1 MAKIFGGSASR
12 LEVYALFVAAVV
24 LIGGGVAGAVVVT
37 SSDSKPAEVA
47 QVSVD
52 TTVVDTT
59 VVDTTSTQA
68 AAGTSA
74 PPASTSQPKQQSV
87 GGSTN
92 PTITVP
98 GLTAEQAETLRQQIQ
113 RQQEAD
119 AAAAEAA
126 AYAATHPVGRVRDV
140 LYTTCNGYPNS
151 LLRWVYLGEYPAPN
165 GIQVTVNYNGR
176 SSTGSPNAMSGDAS
190 HKSFTL
196 AYEFAPTPGALVTY
210 EITTTG
216 REGSIRG
223 TIMPTVVD
231 CDGFVE

>member
-1 MAKIFGGSASR
+1 MARIFGGSASR
-12 LEVYALFVAAVV
+12 LEVYALFAAAVV
-24 LIGGGVAGAVVVT
+24 LIGGGISGAVVLT
-37 SSDSKPAEVA
+37 SSDSKPVEVA

-59 VVDTTSTQA
+59 QA
-68 AAGTSA
+68 PTGTSA
-74 PPASTSQPKQQSV
+74 PSAVTSQLKEQSV

-113 RQQEAD
+113 RQQDAE
-119 AAAAEAA
+119 AAATQAA

-140 LYTTCNGYPNS
+140 LYTTCNGYPQS
-151 LLRWVYLGEYPAPN
+151 LLRWIYLGEYPAPN
-165 GIQVTVNYNGR
+165 GIQVTVNYNGHP
-176 SSTGSPNAMSGDAS
+176 STGSPNAMSGDAS

-196 AYEFAPTPGALVTY
+196 SAEFAPAPGNSVSY

-216 REGSIRG
+216 PEGPISG
-223 TIMPTVVD
+223 TITPTIVG
-231 CDGFVE
+231 CSEFVE

>member
-12 LEVYALFVAAVV
+12 LEMYALFVAAVV
-24 LIGGGVAGAVVVT
+24 LIGGGIGGAIVVT

-52 TTVVDTT
+52 TTVADTT
-59 VVDTTSTQA
+59 PTQA

-113 RQQEAD
+113 RQQDAE
-119 AAAAEAA
+119 AAAAQAA
-126 AYAATHPVGRVRDV
+126 AYAATHPVARVQDSF
-140 LYTTCNGYPNS
+140 YATCLGSPQS
-151 LLRWVYLGEYPAPN
+151 LLRWTYLGEYPARN
-165 GIQVTVNYNGR
+165 EIQVTITWNGV
-176 SSTGSPNAMSGDAS
+176 SSTGSPNAFSGDGP
-190 HKSFTL
+190 HKSSGL
-196 AYEFAPTPGALVTY
+196 GAEFAPAPGAPVAY

-216 REGSIRG
+216 PEGPIRG
-223 TIMPTVVD
+223 MITPTTVECSVLL
-231 CDGFVE
+231 GFQYN

>member
-12 LEVYALFVAAVV
+12 L
-24 LIGGGVAGAVVVT
+24 
-37 SSDSKPAEVA
+37 EVA

-59 VVDTTSTQA
+59 PTQA

-74 PPASTSQPKQQSV
+74 PPTSTSQPKQQSV
-87 GGSTN
+87 GGPTN

-113 RQQEAD
+113 RQQDAD
-119 AAAAEAA
+119 AAAAQAA
-126 AYAATHPVGRVRDV
+126 TYAGTHPVGRVRDL
-140 LYTTCNGYPNS
+140 LYTTCYFGQPMS
-151 LLRWVYLGEYPAPN
+151 LLRWIYLGEYPAPN
-165 GIQVTVNYNGR
+165 GIQVTVSFNGR

-190 HKSFTL
+190 HKAFQL
-196 AYEFAPTPGALVTY
+196 GAEMAPAPGTSVAY

-216 REGSIRG
+216 PEGAIRG
-223 TIMPTVVD
+223 TITPTVVG
-231 CDGFVE
+231 CSEFVE

>member
-12 LEVYALFVAAVV
+12 LEVYALFAAAVV

-52 TTVVDTT
+52 TTVVGTSNASMAAPPMANSPTT
-59 VVDTTSTQA
+59 TQA
-68 AAGTSA
+68 G
-74 PPASTSQPKQQSV
+74 QQSV

-98 GLTAEQAETLRQQIQ
+98 GLTAEQAEILRQQIQ

-126 AYAATHPVGRVRDV
+126 AYGALHPVGRVRDV
-140 LYTTCNGYPNS
+140 LYTTCNGWPQL
-151 LLRWVYLGEYPAPN
+151 LLRWSYLGEYTAPN
-165 GIQVTVNYNGR
+165 QIEVTVNFNGR
-176 SSTGSPNAMSGDAS
+176 RSTASPNAMSGSAS
-190 HKSFTL
+190 RKSYSL
-196 AYEFAPTPGALVTY
+196 DGGNDPSTPVTY

-216 REGSIRG
+216 REGAIRG
-223 TIMPTVVD
+223 TITPTVVS
-231 CDGFVE
+231 CSEFVD